1 MAMMAAAANRGDLA
15 AAQQQS
21 AAAAAYH
28 GGGAQEFYEYQM
40 QAEYAYQMQAEYAAA
55 YSKYADMQQT
65 HATHFDARAGGAPPL
80 RALGGELASSAFTAL
95 GPPGGLG
102 TAAAP
107 QRISSGEPAPSA
119 FAALPP
125 RTGAALPAA
134 VARHTLLR
142 IGRHDPSRGVSNPAA
157 VSSSTSMGRRSGP
170 SAAMAVSSELS
181 RQERER
187 ALESGEFT
195 PGMWE
200 PGNDSSASEDEYDE
214 GEDDEGDYYATAAYD
229 DDNDGDGRGSRSA
242 RGATAGKRKRVR
254 KRNPGRRRQRVS
266 SAYRGVSSRS
276 EER

>member
-200 PGNDSSASEDEYDE
+200 PGNDSSASVDEYDE
-214 GEDDEGDYYATAAYD
+214 GEEEICPFRFTSTAHLIA
-229 DDNDGDGRGSRSA
+229 
-242 RGATAGKRKRVR
+242 
-254 KRNPGRRRQRVS
+254 
-266 SAYRGVSSRS
+266 
-276 EER
+276 EERAGR

>member
-1 MAMMAAAANRGDLA
+1 
-15 AAQQQS
+15 
-21 AAAAAYH
+21 
-28 GGGAQEFYEYQM
+28 
-40 QAEYAYQMQAEYAAA
+40 
-55 YSKYADMQQT
+55 
-65 HATHFDARAGGAPPL
+65 
-80 RALGGELASSAFTAL
+80 
-95 GPPGGLG
+95 
-102 TAAAP
+102 
-107 QRISSGEPAPSA
+107 
-119 FAALPP
+119 
-125 RTGAALPAA
+125 
-134 VARHTLLR
+134 
-142 IGRHDPSRGVSNPAA
+142 
-157 VSSSTSMGRRSGP
+157 MGRRSGP

-200 PGNDSSASEDEYDE
+200 PGNDSSASVDEYDE

-229 DDNDGDGRGSRSA
+229 DDDDGRGSRSA